1 MKPDLQAIG
10 LLIVSFFNDSQVPQI
25 ARRTGFVR
33 RLSSLTGPIF
43 LQAMVFACL
52 EHPRLTLNHVAQTC
66 LDLEV
71 VITPQ
76 GVDERIG
83 VTSVAFMQTIFARAM
98 VTFINYLPLPLLVV
112 QQFTAV
118 NLMDSST
125 IPLPEAL
132 ADEYPGSGGNASKA
146 SLKMRLV
153 FDFLHGNLQQFV
165 LSPGREAD
173 QSFSAYL
180 AVVRPGSL
188 NLMDLG
194 YFNLAHFKTIADRQ
208 AYFLSR
214 YYARAGVLSL
224 TGQALDLLELLHT
237 QCHTIL
243 DVPVRLGKQSQ
254 YRLPCRLVA
263 FRLPQQ
269 VAEQRRRRA
278 KADAKR
284 RGKTVSKRTLALL
297 DYSIYVTNV
306 SQTMLSAEQVA
317 LLYRVRWQIEL
328 IFKLWKS
335 YCGLREFTHMR
346 RDRIL
351 TELYARMI
359 GLVLTH
365 FLMAP
370 IRMPYAQTNREI
382 SPVQVRQIFQRF
394 ARTLS
399 QSLANLDQL
408 VTELT
413 SMMTHIDRF
422 GFKQKRR
429 KKPNICYALALA
441 LTSAIHQLDV
451 NLEPESNLTPLLA

>member
-1 MKPDLQAIG
+1 MMKLDLQAIG
-10 LLIVSFFNDSQVPQI
+10 LLIVSFFKDSQVHQI
-25 ARRTGFVR
+25 ARRTKFVR
-33 RLSSLTGPIF
+33 RVSSLTGPIF

-66 LDLEV
+66 LDLDV
-71 VITPQ
+71 TVTPQ
-76 GVDERIG
+76 GIDERISAA
-83 VTSVAFMQTIFARAM
+83 SVAFMQAVFGRAM
-98 VTFINYLPLPLLVV
+98 STFINDLPLPLLVV
-112 QQFTAV
+112 QQFTAL
-118 NLMDSST
+118 NMMDSSS

-132 ADEYPGSGGNASKA
+132 ADEYPGSGGNASQA
-146 SLKMRLV
+146 SLKMRLA
-153 FDFLHGNLQQFV
+153 FDFLHGNFQQLV

-173 QSFSAYL
+173 QSFSDYL

-194 YFNLAHFKTIADRQ
+194 YFNLAHFKTIVTRQ

-214 YYARAGVLSL
+214 YYAGAGVLSL
-224 TGQALDLLELLHT
+224 TGQALDLLELLRT

-243 DVPVRLGKQSQ
+243 DVPVRLGKQ

-263 FRLPQQ
+263 FRLPQP

-306 SQTMLSAEQVA
+306 SQPMLSAEQVA

-335 YCGLREFTHMR
+335 YCGLREFSHMR

-370 IRMPYAQTNREI
+370 IRMPYAHTNREI

-399 QSLANLDQL
+399 QCLDNLDQF

-413 SMMTHIDRF
+413 TMMTHIGRF
-422 GFKQKRR
+422 GFKQKRK

-451 NLEPESNLTPLLA
+451 NLEPDSNFTLLLT

>member
-1 MKPDLQAIG
+1 MKLDIQAIG
-10 LLIVSFFNDSQVPQI
+10 LLIVSFFNDSQVQQI
-25 ARRTGFVR
+25 ARRTRFVR

-66 LDLEV
+66 LDLD
-71 VITPQ
+71 VIVTPQ
-76 GVDERIG
+76 GVDERISAA
-83 VTSVAFMQTIFARAM
+83 SVAFMQAVFARAM
-98 VTFINYLPLPLLVV
+98 TTFINYLPLPLLVV
-112 QQFTAV
+112 QQFTAL

-132 ADEYPGSGGNASKA
+132 ADEYPGSGGNASPA

-153 FDFLHGNLQQFV
+153 FDFLHGNLQQLV

-173 QSFSAYL
+173 QRFSAYL

-194 YFNLAHFKTIADRQ
+194 YFNLAHFKTIAARQ

-214 YYARAGVLSL
+214 YYAGAGLLSL
-224 TGQALDLLELLHT
+224 AGQALDLLELLRT

-263 FRLPQQ
+263 FRLPQP

-284 RGKTVSKRTLALL
+284 RGKTVRKRTLALL

-335 YCGLREFTHMR
+335 YCGLREFSHMR

-351 TELYARMI
+351 TELYARMT

-370 IRMPYAQTNREI
+370 IRMPYAHTNREI

-399 QSLANLDQL
+399 QSLDNLDRL
-408 VTELT
+408 VTELNT
-413 SMMTHIDRF
+413 MMTHIDRF
-422 GFKQKRR
+422 GFKQKRK
-429 KKPNICYALALA
+429 KKPNICYALA

-451 NLEPESNLTPLLA
+451 NLEPEFNLTPLLT